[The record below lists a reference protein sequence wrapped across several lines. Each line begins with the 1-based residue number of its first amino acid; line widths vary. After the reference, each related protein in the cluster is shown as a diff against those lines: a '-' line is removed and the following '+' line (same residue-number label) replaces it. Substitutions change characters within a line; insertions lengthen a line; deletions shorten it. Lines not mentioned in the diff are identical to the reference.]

1 MPVKVGINGFGRIGR
16 NVYRAA
22 LGRRDLEIVAVNDIT
37 DPPTLAHLLKYD
49 SILGN
54 FEGDVAAEGDHLRVD
69 GARVKVFAERDP
81 GNLPWKDLGIDIVIE
96 STGLFTDATKAKV
109 HIDKGGARKVI
120 ISAPAKNED
129 ITIVLGVNGE
139 RYDPRQHH
147 VVSNASCTTN
157 CLAPVAKVLHDSFG
171 IEAGLMTTVHSYTSD
186 QRLLD
191 APHSDLRR
199 ARAAALSVIPT
210 TTGAAKAMALAMP
223 ELKGKFHGISLRV
236 PTPNVSVV
244 DLAVM
249 TPHPGSAGTTHGPLP
264 DAAPRHPNGL
274 LAPPRIRDALPTSQN
289 LVERSAR
296 VILIT
301 HLGRPDGQVD
311 DAYRT
316 TPLADRLGE
325 LIGRPVR
332 HLEDCVGRS
341 IEAAV
346 TAMRD
351 GDVVM
356 LENVRFN
363 PGETKNDPAFARQL
377 AALGELYVNDAFGS
391 AHRAHASTVGIA
403 QYLPAVAGLL
413 MEREI
418 TTLGRIMT
426 DPPHPLVAIIGG
438 SKISTKIGV
447 VRSLLRRVDRLC
459 IGGAMACTFLKA
471 RGLEMGRSVV
481 EDDQLDVARSLLS
494 SGATLVLPLD
504 AVVAP
509 EARPGV
515 SAKTVPVDAVPA
527 EMKVLDVGPM
537 TVERFLQTCD
547 GAAAVVWNGPLGV
560 YEVPPFDH
568 GTDALAQGL
577 AGSDAQT
584 IIGGGDL
591 VAALQKEHLAERM
604 SFVSTGGG
612 ATLEFLEGKV
622 LPGIAVLRDKDRH
635 D

>member
-1 MPVKVGINGFGRIGR
+1 MLVRVDFNVPIEDGRI
-16 NVYRAA
+16 
-22 LGRRDLEIVAVNDIT
+22 
-37 DPPTLAHLLKYD
+37 
-49 SILGN
+49 
-54 FEGDVAAEGDHLRVD
+54 VD
-69 GARVKVFAERDP
+69 D
-81 GNLPWKDLGIDIVIE
+81 
-96 STGLFTDATKAKV
+96 T
-109 HIDKGGARKVI
+109 
-120 ISAPAKNED
+120 
-129 ITIVLGVNGE
+129 
-139 RYDPRQHH
+139 
-147 VVSNASCTTN
+147 
-157 CLAPVAKVLHDSFG
+157 
-171 IEAGLMTTVHSYTSD
+171 
-186 QRLLD
+186 
-191 APHSDLRR
+191 
-199 ARAAALSVIPT
+199 
-210 TTGAAKAMALAMP
+210 
-223 ELKGKFHGISLRV
+223 
-236 PTPNVSVV
+236 
-244 DLAVM
+244 
-249 TPHPGSAGTTHGPLP
+249 
-264 DAAPRHPNGL
+264 
-274 LAPPRIRDALPTSQN
+274 RIREALPTIQY

-316 TPLADRLGE
+316 TPLAERLGE
-325 LIGRPVR
+325 LMGRPVR
-332 HLEDCVGRS
+332 HLEDCVGPS
-341 IEAAV
+341 VEAAV
-346 TAMRD
+346 RAMRD
-351 GDVVM
+351 GEVVM
-356 LENVRFN
+356 LENVRFD

-377 AALGELYVNDAFGS
+377 AALGELYVNDAFGT

-418 TTLGRIMT
+418 ITLGRIMT

-447 VRSLLRRVDRLC
+447 LRSLLGRVDRLC

-471 RGLEMGRSVV
+471 KGLEMGRSLV
-481 EDDQLDVARSLLS
+481 EDDQLEVARSLLS

-504 AVVAP
+504 AIVAP

-515 SAKTVPVDAVPA
+515 LVKTVPVDAVPA

-568 GTDALAQGL
+568 GTDALAKGL

-591 VAALQKEHLAERM
+591 VAALQKQHLAERM

-622 LPGIAVLRDKDRH
+622 LPGIAVLRDKDH
-635 D
+635 A

>member
-1 MPVKVGINGFGRIGR
+1 MLV
-16 NVYRAA
+16 
-22 LGRRDLEIVAVNDIT
+22 
-37 DPPTLAHLLKYD
+37 
-49 SILGN
+49 
-54 FEGDVAAEGDHLRVD
+54 RVD
-69 GARVKVFAERDP
+69 FNVPIEDGQ
-81 GNLPWKDLGIDIVIE
+81 IVDD
-96 STGLFTDATKAKV
+96 T
-109 HIDKGGARKVI
+109 
-120 ISAPAKNED
+120 
-129 ITIVLGVNGE
+129 
-139 RYDPRQHH
+139 
-147 VVSNASCTTN
+147 
-157 CLAPVAKVLHDSFG
+157 
-171 IEAGLMTTVHSYTSD
+171 
-186 QRLLD
+186 
-191 APHSDLRR
+191 
-199 ARAAALSVIPT
+199 
-210 TTGAAKAMALAMP
+210 
-223 ELKGKFHGISLRV
+223 
-236 PTPNVSVV
+236 
-244 DLAVM
+244 
-249 TPHPGSAGTTHGPLP
+249 
-264 DAAPRHPNGL
+264 
-274 LAPPRIRDALPTSQN
+274 RIREALPTVQN

-296 VILIT
+296 VIVIT

-325 LIGRPVR
+325 LMGRPVR
-332 HLEDCVGRS
+332 HLEDCVGPS

-377 AALGELYVNDAFGS
+377 AALGELYVNDAFGT

-471 RGLEMGRSVV
+471 RGLEMGRSLV

-622 LPGIAVLRDKDRH
+622 LPGIAVLRDKDRA
-635 D
+635 

>member
-1 MPVKVGINGFGRIGR
+1 MGIFLPGGRPRRVHGRPAELTTDVSLGGALQKATIRDVDVAGKRVLVRVDFNVPIENGRI
-16 NVYRAA
+16 
-22 LGRRDLEIVAVNDIT
+22 
-37 DPPTLAHLLKYD
+37 
-49 SILGN
+49 
-54 FEGDVAAEGDHLRVD
+54 VD
-69 GARVKVFAERDP
+69 G
-81 GNLPWKDLGIDIVIE
+81 
-96 STGLFTDATKAKV
+96 T
-109 HIDKGGARKVI
+109 
-120 ISAPAKNED
+120 
-129 ITIVLGVNGE
+129 
-139 RYDPRQHH
+139 
-147 VVSNASCTTN
+147 
-157 CLAPVAKVLHDSFG
+157 
-171 IEAGLMTTVHSYTSD
+171 
-186 QRLLD
+186 
-191 APHSDLRR
+191 
-199 ARAAALSVIPT
+199 
-210 TTGAAKAMALAMP
+210 
-223 ELKGKFHGISLRV
+223 
-236 PTPNVSVV
+236 
-244 DLAVM
+244 
-249 TPHPGSAGTTHGPLP
+249 
-264 DAAPRHPNGL
+264 
-274 LAPPRIRDALPTSQN
+274 RIREALPTIQN

-316 TPLADRLGE
+316 TPLAQRLGE
-325 LIGRPVR
+325 LMGRPVR
-332 HLEDCVGRS
+332 HLEDCVGPS
-341 IEAAV
+341 VQSAV
-346 TAMRD
+346 MAMRD
-351 GDVVM
+351 GEIVM
-356 LENVRFN
+356 LENVRFH
-363 PGETKNDPAFARQL
+363 PGETTNDAAFAKQL
-377 AALGELYVNDAFGS
+377 AALGELYVNDAFGT

-447 VRSLLRRVDRLC
+447 LRSLLRRVDRLC

-471 RGLEMGRSVV
+471 KGLEMGRSLV
-481 EDDQLDVARSLLS
+481 EDDQLEVARSLLS

-515 SAKTVPVDAVPA
+515 PVKTVPVDAVPA
-527 EMKVLDVGPM
+527 DMKVLDVGPM
-537 TVERFLQTCD
+537 TVERFLQSCD

-591 VAALQKEHLAERM
+591 VAALQKRHLAERM

-612 ATLEFLEGKV
+612 ATLEFLEGKI
-622 LPGIAVLRDKDRH
+622 LPGIAVLRDKDH
-635 D
+635 A

>member
-1 MPVKVGINGFGRIGR
+1 VLV
-16 NVYRAA
+16 
-22 LGRRDLEIVAVNDIT
+22 
-37 DPPTLAHLLKYD
+37 
-49 SILGN
+49 
-54 FEGDVAAEGDHLRVD
+54 RVD
-69 GARVKVFAERDP
+69 FNVPIEDGH
-81 GNLPWKDLGIDIVIE
+81 IVDD
-96 STGLFTDATKAKV
+96 T
-109 HIDKGGARKVI
+109 
-120 ISAPAKNED
+120 
-129 ITIVLGVNGE
+129 
-139 RYDPRQHH
+139 
-147 VVSNASCTTN
+147 
-157 CLAPVAKVLHDSFG
+157 
-171 IEAGLMTTVHSYTSD
+171 
-186 QRLLD
+186 
-191 APHSDLRR
+191 
-199 ARAAALSVIPT
+199 
-210 TTGAAKAMALAMP
+210 
-223 ELKGKFHGISLRV
+223 
-236 PTPNVSVV
+236 
-244 DLAVM
+244 
-249 TPHPGSAGTTHGPLP
+249 
-264 DAAPRHPNGL
+264 
-274 LAPPRIRDALPTSQN
+274 RIREALPTIQN

-296 VILIT
+296 VIVIT

-325 LIGRPVR
+325 LMGRPVR
-332 HLEDCVGRS
+332 HLEDCVGPS

-351 GDVVM
+351 GDAVM

-377 AALGELYVNDAFGS
+377 AALGELYVNDAFGT

-471 RGLEMGRSVV
+471 RGLEMGRSLV

-504 AVVAP
+504 VVVAP